1 MLDLDESTVDEYL
14 ELCQR
19 GLVRPETL
27 RSGMDGRSGIWG
39 ETINPKWADQRTL
52 QDFFPLKSGRAGASS
67 GQPAIERL
75 EGDQRAPRVG
85 VSMEEGTD
93 WETREPGEAYRV
105 YRSRDVLGV
114 LPEDFEL
121 VISYG
126 ASWTG
131 VDQETMLRV
140 CEAYERR
147 LSTWVGRQTRQEG
160 IEGRRRS
167 S

>member
-1 MLDLDESTVDEYL
+1 MPKGIVEARDAALRYGREYL
-14 ELCQR
+14 HMGQ
-19 GLVRPETL
+19 
-27 RSGMDGRSGIWG
+27 
-39 ETINPKWADQRTL
+39 TINPKWVDQRTL
-52 QDFFPLKSGRAGASS
+52 EDFFPLKSGRAGANS
-67 GQPAIERL
+67 GKPAIERL

-114 LPEDFEL
+114 LPEEMAL

-126 ASWTG
+126 ARWLG
-131 VDQETMLRV
+131 VHEELILGV

-147 LSTWVGRQTRQEG
+147 LSTWLGRQTRQEG
-160 IEGRRRS
+160 IEARRRS

>member
-1 MLDLDESTVDEYL
+1 M
-14 ELCQR
+14 
-19 GLVRPETL
+19 
-27 RSGMDGRSGIWG
+27 WG
-39 ETINPKWADQRTL
+39 KTINPKLADQRTL
-52 QDFFPLKSGRAGASS
+52 EDFFPLKSGRVGASS
-67 GQPAIERL
+67 GEPAIERL

-85 VSMEEGTD
+85 VSMEEETD

-114 LPEDFEL
+114 LPEEMDL

-126 ASWTG
+126 ASWVG
-131 VDQETMLRV
+131 VDEETVLRLS
-140 CEAYERR
+140 EAYERR
-147 LSTWVGRQTRQEG
+147 LWSWVGRQRRQEG